1 MQGCRNQGLV
11 TEKKAIQIWD
21 MMSKFGGY
29 GFCLPHSVE
38 YSMITY
44 WDCWA
49 KCYYPNEFIAAC
61 LTLGDKT
68 KNIEYVREARRL
80 GLKIN
85 LPKIGISHAIKWNCD
100 KKGNLFAPFI
110 SINGVG
116 ENVAKKISES
126 KPSGIIRKGFFANGP
141 SEKIPGVNKNV
152 TAILNDIKAFEPD
165 YVTTKDDLKKYRDLF
180 IF

>member
-1 MQGCRNQGLV
+1 
-11 TEKKAIQIWD
+11 

-29 GFCLPHSVE
+29 GFNLSHSVE

-44 WDCWA
+44 WDMWA
-49 KCYYPNEFIAAC
+49 KSYYPNEFLASC

-68 KNIEYVREARRL
+68 KNVDYIREARRL

-85 LPKIGISHAIKWNCD
+85 LPKIGVSHATKWNCD
-100 KKGNLFAPFI
+100 KRNNLFAPFI

-116 ENVAKKISES
+116 ETVAVKIAAA
-126 KPSGIIRKGFFANGP
+126 KIGNKVRKGFFSSAP

-152 TAILNDIKAFEPD
+152 TAILNAINAFDPV
-165 YVTTKDDLKKYRDLF
+165 YQTTKEDLKKHKNLF